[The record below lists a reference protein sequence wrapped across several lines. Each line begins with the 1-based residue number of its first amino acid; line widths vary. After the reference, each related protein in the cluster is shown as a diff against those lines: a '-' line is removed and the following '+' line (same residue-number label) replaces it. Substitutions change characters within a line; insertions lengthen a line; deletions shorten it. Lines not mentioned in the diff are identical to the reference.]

1 MRRCVSA
8 AATSPTAAFI
18 TAWRGGAPA
27 TGALVT
33 WRCAYF
39 HSSRF
44 LGRKSGGSKKLGA
57 GASINTTTGAS
68 SLPSSPVTNAT
79 TGASG
84 EFVGNHEGTGGGN
97 DAAVKATAKE
107 HQTTAS
113 AASSPPT
120 GVSPPTA
127 SVDASASI
135 NNKNTN
141 NDGRASFPSSAT
153 PSGKGSAATM
163 KKTRV
168 PQRRKSVQ
176 NSEECAASPET
187 VNDTM
192 RFSKKE
198 PTNMNRLAT
207 DGVVSVEPDEEDV
220 VVERASITKLFML
233 SDSVASIFC
242 ALPQNQRSIDNYL
255 REVDQ
260 AVLPPSASDHRTG
273 GTGTVMHGDG
283 GYTGQSKEA
292 VARREIAERVLSEE
306 RANHTLCIHVRDM
319 DQLVPP
325 PDLLLNST
333 ANELTKTATTGG
345 ARRRKVLRKE
355 KKPDAVNKTSL
366 TPIERILALH
376 EWQVKALERARG
388 SQERFKVPDD
398 YHAITRVRFHDPPK
412 ADLTVV
418 QGSGCGK
425 TVADVLATMNR
436 GLNNNDMNADDH
448 REQDIFDDNET
459 LDDESGATLLSKPF
473 AIKPLLSV
481 VASCIPR
488 REPALGSRCGE
499 ETFFSSGAPYSSSS
513 SFSSSNT
520 AVTTARKAKRSKRN
534 DSEAKKTADSAKMGV
549 ELLGHRVPPMPR
561 FTTRVTV
568 LVEHDELEPVDL
580 LSMAERSTTRKDDV
594 DNKKSVSRK
603 KRVPRIYCHIA
614 DGGEY

>member
-8 AATSPTAAFI
+8 AATSPTAAII
-18 TAWRGGAPA
+18 TAWRGSAPA
-27 TGALVT
+27 TGALAT
-33 WRCAYF
+33 WRSAYF

-57 GASINTTTGAS
+57 GASINTTAGAS
-68 SLPSSPVTNAT
+68 SSPSSPVTNAT
-79 TGASG
+79 TGTSG
-84 EFVGNHEGTGGGN
+84 EFVGAPEGAGGGH
-97 DAAVKATAKE
+97 DAAGKATAKE

-113 AASSPPT
+113 AVSSPPT
-120 GVSPPTA
+120 GVSLPTA
-127 SVDASASI
+127 SVDASDSI

-153 PSGKGSAATM
+153 PSGKGSAAMM
-163 KKTRV
+163 KKPRV
-168 PQRRKSVQ
+168 PQRRKSMQ
-176 NSEECAASPET
+176 NSEDCAASPEK

-192 RFSKKE
+192 RLSKKE
-198 PTNMNRLAT
+198 PTQMNRLAT

-260 AVLPPSASDHRTG
+260 AVLPPSASDHRAG
-273 GTGTVMHGDG
+273 GSTVMHGDD
-283 GYTGQSKEA
+283 GYKGQSKEA
-292 VARREIAERVLSEE
+292 VARSEIAERVLSEE

-333 ANELTKTATTGG
+333 ADEPTKTAATGG

-355 KKPDAVNKTSL
+355 KKSGAVNKTSL

-376 EWQVKALERARG
+376 EWQMKALERARG

-448 REQDIFDDNET
+448 REEDIFDGNET

-473 AIKPLLSV
+473 ALKPLLSV

-513 SFSSSNT
+513 FCSST
-520 AVTTARKAKRSKRN
+520 AVTTARKAKRSKRT
-534 DSEAKKTADSAKMGV
+534 DSEAKKTADSTKMGV

-580 LSMAERSTTRKDDV
+580 LSMAERSTTRKEDV
-594 DNKKSVSRK
+594 DNKKSASRK